1 MASSFPAIQSMA
13 QQSRYLRELQKQ
25 ISGSL
30 SWQPV
35 NSEEQSNPILFPQC
49 AACDIHICTYICL
62 HYFLLNRTINPGKRK
77 LCSSHSLSQS
87 QVKMTISSNVCR
99 ICEFSLW
106 LPSLLPCM
114 LLGQVSQM
122 GHKIAR
128 AGSAGTI
135 KLLLW
140 ESRVQIVSSDDPC
153 QMNFALRQ
161 IIWIL
166 QKLSV
171 SRWRS
176 NQI

>member
-77 LCSSHSLSQS
+77 LCSSDSLSQS

-106 LPSLLPCM
+106 LCCCLASVVGDRLGRPPRGQEGLIATNPRFFNGLLKF
-114 LLGQVSQM
+114 VFS
-122 GHKIAR
+122 HI
-128 AGSAGTI
+128 
-135 KLLLW
+135 
-140 ESRVQIVSSDDPC
+140 
-153 QMNFALRQ
+153 
-161 IIWIL
+161 
-166 QKLSV
+166 
-171 SRWRS
+171 
-176 NQI
+176 